1 MLALVV
7 DDDDAVRAFIQTILH
22 SENFETLEA
31 EDGRQALE
39 IVQMLD
45 GAVDLIVTDVH
56 MPGGDGL
63 EFAHAVRAAHRF
75 VPIILVSGR
84 ERPDTDFEYIQK
96 PFTWATMVRVVRRLL
111 PRAA

>member
-7 DDDDAVRAFIQTILH
+7 DDDDAVRSFIQTILH

-63 EFAHAVRAAHRF
+63 VFARAVRAEYSF
-75 VPIILVSGR
+75 VPVLLVSGR